1 MSDKISA
8 SEALFGFM
16 GWLTTRD
23 ETLMIGAQHE
33 CSPVADVVKEFC
45 DANSLEE
52 PRDNWHHHFV
62 HPKEKRDDL
71 T

>member
-23 ETLMIGAQHE
+23 ETLMIGAQHV
-33 CSPVADVVKEFC
+33 CGPVADVVKEFC
-45 DANSLEE
+45 DANDLDE
-52 PRDNWHHHFV
+52 PREGWNKNFV
-62 HPKEKRDDL
+62 HPKEK
-71 T
+71 